1 MVNKVFILGNL
12 GADPELQ
19 TGKSGA
25 SYCRF
30 SVATTSVSR
39 GEKKTEWHRC
49 TAFGKTGEALAK
61 YCTKGQTVFVEGRVE
76 TQKYTDKNGQERSS
90 TMVVAFTVQFLAK
103 NSKQSTSD
111 KGSYSKPKASYE
123 PEAVA
128 VNDDWDEEVPF

>member
-1 MVNKVFILGNL
+1 MVNKVFLLGNL

-19 TGKSGA
+19 TGKSGT

-61 YCTKGQTVFVEGRVE
+61 YCTKGQTVFVEGRIE
-76 TQKYTDKNGQERSS
+76 TQKWKDKNGQDRSN
-90 TMVVAFTVQFLAK
+90 TMIVAFTVQFLAK
-103 NSKQSTSD
+103 NTKQAAPQ
-111 KGSYSKPKASYE
+111 KQAKPQSEKTYE
-123 PEAVA
+123 AEAVA
-128 VNDDWDEEVPF
+128 VNDEWDEEIPF